1 MSLMPAYFST
11 TRTSKRKPQRK
22 SAKVIQMQ
30 RDIDAI
36 LIKTGYT
43 GRLGSRVRHR
53 NKIPSYAVE
62 SDAPLSNSMCGGIAP
77 KAVANVYSGERKLL
91 GIATMHKS
99 NMVPVF
105 SKEDA
110 ESISKM
116 RRG

>member
-1 MSLMPAYFST
+1 MSLMPAYLST

-30 RDIDAI
+30 REIDA
-36 LIKTGYT
+36 LLSKNGYT
-43 GRLGSRVRHR
+43 GRSGSSHR
-53 NKIPSYAVE
+53 NEIPSYAVE
-62 SDAPLSNSMCGGIAP
+62 ANAPMSNNMCGGIAP
-77 KAVANVYSGERKLL
+77 KASVNVYSGERKLL
-91 GIATMHKS
+91 GIATRHKS

>member
-30 RDIDAI
+30 REIDA
-36 LIKTGYT
+36 LLSKNGYT
-43 GRLGSRVRHR
+43 GRSGSSHR
-53 NKIPSYAVE
+53 NEIPSYAVE
-62 SDAPLSNSMCGGIAP
+62 SNAPMSNTLCSGVAA
-77 KAVANVYSGERKLL
+77 KASVNVYSGERKLL

-105 SKEDA
+105 SKEDT

>member
-30 RDIDAI
+30 REIDA
-36 LIKTGYT
+36 LLSKNGYT
-43 GRLGSRVRHR
+43 GRSGSSHR
-53 NKIPSYAVE
+53 NEIPSYAVE
-62 SDAPLSNSMCGGIAP
+62 SNAPMSNNMCGGIAP
-77 KAVANVYSGERKLL
+77 KAVVNVYSGERKLL

>member
-11 TRTSKRKPQRK
+11 TRTSKRQPQRK
-22 SAKVIQMQ
+22 SAKAIQMQ
-30 RDIDAI
+30 REIDA
-36 LIKTGYT
+36 LLTKNGYT
-43 GRLGSRVRHR
+43 GRLGSRHR
-53 NKIPSYAVE
+53 NEIPSYAVE
-62 SDAPLSNSMCGGIAP
+62 SNTPMSNNMCGGIAP
-77 KAVANVYSGERKLL
+77 KAAVNVYSGERKLL

>member
-30 RDIDAI
+30 REIDA
-36 LIKTGYT
+36 LLSKNGYT
-43 GRLGSRVRHR
+43 GRSGSRHR
-53 NKIPSYAVE
+53 NEIPSYAVE
-62 SDAPLSNSMCGGIAP
+62 SNAPMSNNMCGGIAP
-77 KAVANVYSGERKLL
+77 KASVNVYSGERKLL

>member
-22 SAKVIQMQ
+22 SAKAIQMQ
-30 RDIDAI
+30 RGIDA
-36 LIKTGYT
+36 LLTKNGYT
-43 GRLGSRVRHR
+43 GRLGSCHR
-53 NKIPSYAVE
+53 NEIPSYAVE
-62 SDAPLSNSMCGGIAP
+62 SNAPMSNNMCGGIAP
-77 KAVANVYSGERKLL
+77 KASVNVYSGERKLL